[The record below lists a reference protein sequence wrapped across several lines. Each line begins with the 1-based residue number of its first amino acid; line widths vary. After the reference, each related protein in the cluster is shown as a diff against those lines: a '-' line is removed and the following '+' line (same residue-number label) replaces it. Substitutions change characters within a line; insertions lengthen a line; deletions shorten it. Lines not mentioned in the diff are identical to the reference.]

1 MSENLHKISGF
12 TLFANSGGFRGGK
25 TPLEKCKPG
34 ENRGYFR
41 GFSGGPAK
49 SAGGEIWR
57 ILSNLADFWLIF
69 GRISRFFILRKH
81 GRTASGT
88 PPKSPGFPEVHPPG
102 PPGDPPGRKNGPFSG
117 GKTSESTVEGSK
129 FRGGFSGGTRGRIS
143 GDFGKFREISTKL
156 PPKSPPI
163 YPLFPDFKPQKARQ
177 NSRNVGSN
185 FRGVPGGTT
194 RPDFGEM
201 APGENTPFSGEK
213 SVKIPY

>member
-1 MSENLHKISGF
+1 MQIPGVF
-12 TLFANSGGFRGGK
+12 GGGK

-34 ENRGYFR
+34 ENRGDFR

-57 ILSNLADFWLIF
+57 ILSNLADFWPIF

-117 GKTSESTVEGSK
+117 GKTSESTVEGPK
-129 FRGGFSGGTRGRIS
+129 FRGVFSGGHPGAP
-143 GDFGKFREISTKL
+143 GGEFREISGNSGKFRPNYPQNQPHLHPFFPILNLRKHGRTAEIPGELSGGFQGAQLTPILRRYPPGKTPRFPGKN
-156 PPKSPPI
+156 PPK
-163 YPLFPDFKPQKARQ
+163 YRTK
-177 NSRNVGSN
+177 
-185 FRGVPGGTT
+185 T
-194 RPDFGEM
+194 
-201 APGENTPFSGEK
+201 
-213 SVKIPY
+213 